1 MYRRHY
7 NTQGVLTYQRGTV
20 AIRWQRVPQV
30 LQEEKVKEYV
40 AGGQD
45 HTA

>member
-1 MYRRHY
+1 LQY
-7 NTQGVLTYQRGTV
+7 TGVLTYQRGTV
-20 AIRWQRVPQV
+20 AIRWQCVPQV

-45 HTA
+45 HSA